1 MIDDYFVGVIF
12 ALFVLMSPFL
22 AMIERLLVGLSGL
35 LVVLILGFIILTC
48 PILFVAGIVLILA
61 SEATVMSG
69 LYYIAFSVLSPIVL
83 IPIFLH
89 VSRLAD
95 SDELFESKLIVPVAN
110 VLIVFACLLFFGPS
124 STIFYGVLVA
134 ASILTLGDLV
144 MNKAIADANNW

>member
-1 MIDDYFVGVIF
+1 VIDDYFVGVIF

-48 PILFVAGIVLILA
+48 PIFFVAGIVLILA

-69 LYYIAFSVLSPIVL
+69 LYYIAFGILSPIIL
-83 IPIFLH
+83 IPIFLYLCEL
-89 VSRLAD
+89 SE
-95 SDELFESKLIVPVAN
+95 SDQILESKLIVPIVN
-110 VLIVFACLLFFGPS
+110 GLIIFACLLVFGPS

-134 ASILTLGDLV
+134 ASILSLSDLA
-144 MNKAIADANNW
+144 MNKALANANNW

>member
-1 MIDDYFVGVIF
+1 MIDDFFVGAMF
-12 ALFVLMSPFL
+12 ALFILMSPFL
-22 AMIERLLVGLSGL
+22 AIIERLFVGLSGL
-35 LVVLILGFIILTC
+35 LVVLILGFIILSC
-48 PILFVAGIVLILA
+48 PIFFVSGVVLILA
-61 SEATVMSG
+61 SEATVASG

-89 VSRLAD
+89 VSKLAEN
-95 SDELFESKLIVPVAN
+95 DELFENKLIVPVVN

-144 MNKAIADANNW
+144 MNKAIANANNW

>member
-22 AMIERLLVGLSGL
+22 AMIERLVVGLSGL

-89 VSRLAD
+89 VSKLAD
-95 SDELFESKLIVPVAN
+95 SDELFESKLIVPFAN
-110 VLIVFACLLFFGPS
+110 VFIAFTCLLFFGSS

-134 ASILTLGDLV
+134 ASILTLSDLV
-144 MNKAIADANNW
+144 MNKTIANANNW

>member
-22 AMIERLLVGLSGL
+22 AMIERLVVGLSGL

-48 PILFVAGIVLILA
+48 PIFFVAGIVLILA

-69 LYYIAFSVLSPIVL
+69 LYYIAFSLLSPIVL

-89 VSRLAD
+89 VSRL
-95 SDELFESKLIVPVAN
+95 SENDELFESKLVLPVAN
-110 VLIVFACLLFFGPS
+110 VLIIFACLLFFGSS
-124 STIFYGVLVA
+124 STIFFGVLVA
-134 ASILTLGDLV
+134 ASILTLSDLV
-144 MNKAIADANNW
+144 MNKTIANANNW

>member
-1 MIDDYFVGVIF
+1 MIDDYFMGVIF

-22 AMIERLLVGLSGL
+22 AMIERLMVGLSGL

-48 PILFVAGIVLILA
+48 PIFLVAGIVLILA

-95 SDELFESKLIVPVAN
+95 SDELFESKLIVPVVN
-110 VLIVFACLLFFGPS
+110 VLILFVCLLFFGPS

-134 ASILTLGDLV
+134 ASILTLGDLM
-144 MNKAIADANNW
+144 MNNAIADANNW

>member
-1 MIDDYFVGVIF
+1 VIDDYFMGVIF

-22 AMIERLLVGLSGL
+22 AIIERLLVGLSGL

-48 PILFVAGIVLILA
+48 PIFFVAGIVLILA

-69 LYYIAFSVLSPIVL
+69 LYYIAFSVLCPIVL

-95 SDELFESKLIVPVAN
+95 SDELFESKLIVPFAN
-110 VLIVFACLLFFGPS
+110 VLIVFACLLLFGPS
-124 STIFYGVLVA
+124 STVFYGVLVA
-134 ASILTLGDLV
+134 ASILTFSDLV

>member
-1 MIDDYFVGVIF
+1 MIDDFFVGAMF
-12 ALFVLMSPFL
+12 ALFILMSPIL
-22 AMIERLLVGLSGL
+22 AIFERLLVGLSGL

-48 PILFVAGIVLILA
+48 PIFFVAGVVLILA

-89 VSRLAD
+89 VSKLAD
-95 SDELFESKLIVPVAN
+95 NHEFFENKLIVPVVN

-124 STIFYGVLVA
+124 STIFYGVLIA
-134 ASILTLGDLV
+134 ASILTLSDLV
-144 MNKAIADANNW
+144 MNKAIANANNW

>member
-1 MIDDYFVGVIF
+1 VIDDYFMGVIF

-22 AMIERLLVGLSGL
+22 AMIERLMVGLSGL

-48 PILFVAGIVLILA
+48 PIFLVAGIVLILA

-95 SDELFESKLIVPVAN
+95 SDELFESKLIVPVVN
-110 VLIVFACLLFFGPS
+110 VLILFVCLLFFGPS

-134 ASILTLGDLV
+134 ASILTLGDLM
-144 MNKAIADANNW
+144 MNNAIADANNW

>member
-1 MIDDYFVGVIF
+1 VIDDYFMGVIF

-22 AMIERLLVGLSGL
+22 ALIERLVVGLSGL
-35 LVVLILGFIILTC
+35 LVVLILGFIILSC
-48 PILFVAGIVLILA
+48 PIIFSAGIVLTLA

-95 SDELFESKLIVPVAN
+95 SDELFENKLIVPVVN

-124 STIFYGVLVA
+124 STIFFGVLVA
-134 ASILTLGDLV
+134 TTVLTLGDV
-144 MNKAIADANNW
+144 VINKSIASAENW

>member
-22 AMIERLLVGLSGL
+22 AMIERLVVGLSGL

-69 LYYIAFSVLSPIVL
+69 LYYIAFSLLSPIVL

-89 VSRLAD
+89 VSRLAE
-95 SDELFESKLIVPVAN
+95 SDELFESKLIVPFAN
-110 VLIVFACLLFFGPS
+110 VLIVFACLLFFGSS

-134 ASILTLGDLV
+134 ASILTLSDLV
-144 MNKAIADANNW
+144 MNKTIANANNW

>member
-1 MIDDYFVGVIF
+1 MIDDYFVGVTF

-22 AMIERLLVGLSGL
+22 AIIERLLVGLSGL

-48 PILFVAGIVLILA
+48 PIFFVAGIVLILA

-124 STIFYGVLVA
+124 STTFYGVLVA